1 MVDIYRWAWFDDSAS
16 RAGCIY
22 REKLELTAALV
33 NRTGNAVCIE
43 YILPGWTSYTRYL
56 TYMYPYWSDF
66 LALYAY
72 VSYIHTCTDIKVSQ
86 RIYVANQVNT
96 FHITIIIIM
105 RNMIIDNN
113 INIYYFWSTCS
124 TLQPLDHFF
133 PFRFRYPVHRRPA
146 SCAGESL
153 PVRLTKAPSH
163 SSLIDAERRKKKAT
177 KKKEGDHVFLCRI
190 FFFGMRLKWW
200 PLTVGERA
208 DWETPAWPHI
218 RWTNYVRT

>member
-1 MVDIYRWAWFDDSAS
+1 M
-16 RAGCIY
+16 
-22 REKLELTAALV
+22 
-33 NRTGNAVCIE
+33 
-43 YILPGWTSYTRYL
+43 
-56 TYMYPYWSDF
+56 YWSDF

-86 RIYVANQVNT
+86 RIYFANQVNT

-133 PFRFRYPVHRRPA
+133 PFRFRHPVHRRPA

-163 SSLIDAERRKKKAT
+163 SSLIDAERRRKKAT
-177 KKKEGDHVFLCRI
+177 MKKEGEHVFLCRI
-190 FFFGMRLKWW
+190 FFLEWDRNDDRWRLASWLRD
-200 PLTVGERA
+200 PRLTSHSLNKLCAYVGS
-208 DWETPAWPHI
+208 
-218 RWTNYVRT
+218 V